1 MATKDEYYQKI
12 IAALQSDISSN
23 RSEITELKS
32 MVARQQKEIE
42 ALKSS
47 QGAPQKSSEP
57 QPVRIDMNALCS
69 EVKRVCDKA
78 ILANYEHLPT
88 VFADRKEFES
98 FRKSTETKFISANTF
113 TGYKKSQETRL
124 KSIEEKLGRRF
135 SLLTINRNTQNG
147 EYNSKSYFNLDTIIN
162 FLKTTNS
169 QWVIRILVSL
179 SITMLA
185 VYLLKSIT
193 I

>member
-12 IAALQSDISSN
+12 IVALQSDLTSN
-23 RSEITELKS
+23 KSEISELKS

-42 ALKSS
+42 ALKTA
-47 QGAPQKSSEP
+47 QGTPQKSSRP
-57 QPVRIDMNALCS
+57 QQLKIDMEALRS

-98 FRKSTETKFISANTF
+98 FRKSTETKFISANNF
-113 TGYKKSQETRL
+113 TVYKKSQETRL
-124 KSIEEKLGRRF
+124 KSIEEKLGRRL
-135 SLLTINRNTQNG
+135 SLLTINRNTQNCG
-147 EYNSKSYFNLDTIIN
+147 YNSKSYFNLDTIIN
-162 FLKTTNS
+162 FLKTTNT
-169 QWVIRILVSL
+169 QWVIHILVSL

>member
-1 MATKDEYYQKI
+1 MATKDEYYQKVI
-12 IAALQSDISSN
+12 VALQSDISSN
-23 RSEITELKS
+23 KSEIAELKS

-57 QPVRIDMNALCS
+57 QPVRIDMNAICS

-88 VFADRKEFES
+88 VFADRKEFEN
-98 FRKSTETKFISANTF
+98 FRKSTESKFLSTNTF
-113 TGYKKSQETRL
+113 TAYKKSQETRL
-124 KSIEEKLGRRF
+124 KSIEEKLSRRF
-135 SLLTINRNTQNG
+135 SLLTINR
-147 EYNSKSYFNLDTIIN
+147 YNQKGSYDTKSYFTIDSILSIIKN
-162 FLKTTNS
+162 TNS
-169 QWVIRILVSL
+169 QWVIHILVSL
-179 SITMLA
+179 FIGMLA

>member
-12 IAALQSDISSN
+12 IAALQSDISSSK
-23 RSEITELKS
+23 SEIVELKS

-42 ALKSS
+42 ALKVS
-47 QGAPQKSSEP
+47 QGAPQKSTRP
-57 QPVRIDMNALCS
+57 QQLKIDMEALRS
-69 EVKRVCDKA
+69 EVKQICDKA

-113 TGYKKSQETRL
+113 TVYKKSQETRL
-124 KSIEEKLGRRF
+124 KSIEEKLSGRF
-135 SLLTINRNTQNG
+135 SLLTINRNTQNVG
-147 EYNSKSYFNLDTIIN
+147 YNSKSYFNLDTISSIIKN
-162 FLKTTNS
+162 ANS
-169 QWVIRILVSL
+169 QWVTHILVSL
-179 SITMLA
+179 FIGMLA
-185 VYLLKSIT
+185 IYLLKSIT

>member
-23 RSEITELKS
+23 KSEITEIKS

-47 QGAPQKSSEP
+47 QGALQKSSEP

-88 VFADRKEFES
+88 MFADRKESES
-98 FRKSTETKFISANTF
+98 FRKSTETKFISANNF
-113 TGYKKSQETRL
+113 TVYKKSQETRL
-124 KSIEEKLGRRF
+124 KSIEEKLGSRF
-135 SLLTINRNTQNG
+135 CLLAINFYDHKRDK
-147 EYNSKSYFNLDTIIN
+147 ESKSIFSVFRNLKDIEFEGLYPFMVLLLICA
-162 FLKTTNS
+162 
-169 QWVIRILVSL
+169 
-179 SITMLA
+179 LA
-185 VYLLKSIT
+185 VFLLCSIN
-193 I
+193 

>member
-12 IAALQSDISSN
+12 IVALQSDISSN
-23 RSEITELKS
+23 KTETAQLKL
-32 MVARQQKEIE
+32 MVARLQKEIE

-47 QGAPQKSSEP
+47 QGAPQKSSGP
-57 QPVRIDMNALCS
+57 QQLRIDMNALLS

-78 ILANYEHLPT
+78 ILANYEYLPT

-113 TGYKKSQETRL
+113 TVYKKSQETRL

-135 SLLTINRNTQNG
+135 SLLTINR
-147 EYNSKSYFNLDTIIN
+147 YNQKGSYDTKGYFNLDSILNVIKN
-162 FLKTTNS
+162 NNS

-179 SITMLA
+179 SIGMLA
-185 VYLLKSIT
+185 VYLLRSIT